1 MGILQGLSL
10 RVKIM
15 GILVALTLVL
25 GLGGTLHAR
34 ATLTRISNE
43 QMEKRAVTLARD
55 LAVQH
60 ADLILTNDIFALYGL
75 INDFLISNND
85 LRYVFIL
92 DPAGSVR
99 ITSFATG
106 LPKGLREVNPIDLR
120 QEYSVVRFQSE
131 EGIIFDVGMPVL
143 QGQAGVVRVGLLEKR
158 LEEAVNRQT
167 FQLLGLTAA
176 VTLVG
181 LVIAYFLGTL
191 LTRPLFHLVGITQ
204 AVARGDLAQKALVG
218 SRDEVGQLGAAFNA
232 MTEALAR
239 SHAELLRRNAELSAL
254 NAIAVAVGRSLE
266 LEEVLDAAL
275 AQVLELMQLPAG
287 WIFLRE
293 DGTDRLSLGAWRGV
307 SPDLFSPDQEV
318 TMGACI
324 CQKILRNGEAR
335 LVENIE
341 DCPRLRRWATREQ
354 DVCHVSVPLRSGKRV
369 LGLMNL
375 VCPRVFAR
383 QKLSAQDIYLGRAHA
398 PRQGEDYPRSEEAL
412 RLLTAIG
419 HQIGVAVEN
428 ARLYH
433 ELQHK
438 EALRGQLLQKLISAQ
453 EEERRRIARELHDQ
467 YAQALTALSVGL
479 EAAERVLPAEMTAVR
494 TQLTEVRHLAAQTL
508 DQTYDLIFDL
518 RPTTLDDLGLVP
530 AIRWYAESRLE
541 RLGVQV
547 HLEASGL
554 RERLPA
560 EMETALYRV
569 IQEALLNIAK
579 HARAHQVHI
588 HLAVQDG
595 RLYGL
600 VEDDGQGF
608 NPAEVQ
614 RTGTG
619 GRGMGLLGMQER
631 VELLGGTLHVETA
644 PGQGTRVIMELPL
657 SSVPPAEAGKAGID
671 VANHSRAGSG

>member
-1 MGILQGLSL
+1 MGVLQGLSL

-34 ATLTRISNE
+34 TTLNRISHE

-99 ITSFATG
+99 ITSFAMG
-106 LPKGLREVNPIDLR
+106 LPKGLREVNPVDPGR
-120 QEYSVVRFQSE
+120 EYSVVRFQSE

-143 QGQAGVVRVGLLEKR
+143 QGQGGVVRVGLLEKY

-176 VTLVG
+176 VTLIG
-181 LVIAYFLGTL
+181 LVVAYLLGTL
-191 LTRPLFHLVGITQ
+191 LTRPLFQLVGITQ
-204 AVARGDLAQKALVG
+204 AVAQGDLAQKAAVG
-218 SRDEVGQLGAAFNA
+218 GRDEVGQLGTAFNA

-239 SHAELLRRNAELSAL
+239 SHDELLRRNAELLAL
-254 NAIAVAVGRSLE
+254 NAIAVAVGRSLQ
-266 LEEVLDAAL
+266 LEEVLNAAL
-275 AQVLELMQLPAG
+275 VQVLELMKLPAG
-287 WIFLRE
+287 WVFLRE
-293 DGTDRLSLGAWRGV
+293 DGTERLTLGAWQGIA
-307 SPDLFSPDQEV
+307 PDLFGPEV
-318 TMGACI
+318 EAAIGACI
-324 CQKILRNGEAR
+324 CQQTLLNGKAR

-341 DCPRLRRWATREQ
+341 DCPRLLRWRAGEQ
-354 DVCHVSVPLRSGKRV
+354 TLHFCHVSVPLRSGERV

-375 VCPRVFAR
+375 VC
-383 QKLSAQDIYLGRAHA
+383 
-398 PRQGEDYPRSEEAL
+398 QGQNCPRSEESL
-412 RLLTAIG
+412 RLLSAIG

-479 EAAERVLPAEMTAVR
+479 EAAERVLPAAMTAVR

-541 RLGVQV
+541 PLGVQV
-547 HLEASGL
+547 HLETGGL

-569 IQEALLNIAK
+569 VQEALLNIAK
-579 HARAHQVHI
+579 HARAHQVRI
-588 HLAVQDG
+588 RLEVQND
-595 RLYGL
+595 RLHGL
-600 VEDDGQGF
+600 IEDDGQGF
-608 NPAEVQ
+608 DLVEVQ
-614 RTGTG
+614 RTGTD

-631 VELLGGTLHVETA
+631 MELLGGMFHIETA
-644 PGQGTRVIMELPL
+644 PGQGTRVLVELPL
-657 SSVPPAEAGKAGID
+657 RALSPEDSRKAGNGD
-671 VANHSRAGSG
+671 ASHSRAGGG